1 MDWLGKLITNQ
12 FVNSG
17 DAQNSIIQVFKDL
30 ASGVGLVKTIMYP
43 EVSLGDSI
51 NSLFGNIYGLIL
63 GIAIA
68 LIVLKVVHKANKTYG
83 LGDDDP
89 SQDPIFLFKK
99 MLHAVIVAVGFNSI
113 LYFVLFGIV
122 AGTVSTI
129 SGMVIGSLGQ
139 AFQDS
144 FLSGD
149 WTETLFNLIKNIA
162 DIFSAPFTS
171 ILLILYIISCIIMYF
186 KFIMRSCELVF
197 LRIGFPISCVG
208 IIDSDYG
215 VFKPYIKKF
224 FQAATSII
232 IQIGLLHLS
241 LGLILMPIVDAN
253 TSITMTNA
261 IWACCCLWTA
271 FSVPHILQEFLLW
284 GGGGSSG
291 FSSTINTGANVI
303 RAVNIFK

>member
-99 MLHAVIVAVGFNSI
+99 MLQAVIVAVGFNSI

-149 WTETLFNLIKNIA
+149 WTETLFNLIKKGY
-162 DIFSAPFTS
+162 
-171 ILLILYIISCIIMYF
+171 LII
-186 KFIMRSCELVF
+186 
-197 LRIGFPISCVG
+197 
-208 IIDSDYG
+208 
-215 VFKPYIKKF
+215 
-224 FQAATSII
+224 
-232 IQIGLLHLS
+232 
-241 LGLILMPIVDAN
+241 
-253 TSITMTNA
+253 
-261 IWACCCLWTA
+261 
-271 FSVPHILQEFLLW
+271 
-284 GGGGSSG
+284 
-291 FSSTINTGANVI
+291 
-303 RAVNIFK
+303 

>member
-99 MLHAVIVAVGFNSI
+99 MLQAVIVAV
-113 LYFVLFGIV
+113 
-122 AGTVSTI
+122 
-129 SGMVIGSLGQ
+129 
-139 AFQDS
+139 
-144 FLSGD
+144 
-149 WTETLFNLIKNIA
+149 
-162 DIFSAPFTS
+162 
-171 ILLILYIISCIIMYF
+171 
-186 KFIMRSCELVF
+186 
-197 LRIGFPISCVG
+197 
-208 IIDSDYG
+208 
-215 VFKPYIKKF
+215 
-224 FQAATSII
+224 
-232 IQIGLLHLS
+232 
-241 LGLILMPIVDAN
+241 
-253 TSITMTNA
+253 
-261 IWACCCLWTA
+261 
-271 FSVPHILQEFLLW
+271 
-284 GGGGSSG
+284 
-291 FSSTINTGANVI
+291 
-303 RAVNIFK
+303 

>member
-99 MLHAVIVAVGFNSI
+99 MLQAVIVAVGFNSI

-129 SGMVIGSLGQ
+129 SGMV
-139 AFQDS
+139 
-144 FLSGD
+144 
-149 WTETLFNLIKNIA
+149 
-162 DIFSAPFTS
+162 IFSAPFTS

-253 TSITMTNA
+253 TSITMTNT

-284 GGGGSSG
+284 GGGSSG